1 MCTLFRRW
9 RCSLLDV
16 LFYGG
21 FVLLFVF
28 AQHPA
33 FAQST
38 ATVTQYY
45 TQSIITQTGNAT
57 GWQNSAVLA
66 CQASYNQSLGY
77 YQTNQPGFAPYT
89 GNIDSTSPNCVYWIK
104 DKNGG
109 LIGNKIWTFTYT
121 TQSASAPLGCPA
133 AGETRF
139 VNFTLGFTDDPQL
152 SKSAT
157 VNTYADKFQSL
168 LASGG
173 TCASGAG
180 SACAVTIAN
189 DTASLGNA
197 WISASPTSQGLY
209 RVSQDYKVTYTGATC
224 TLTADQKM
232 LTESTDAAPAC
243 SGVYGTVNGK
253 GVCVPS
259 GTANRNVLQPIG
271 NSPRKV
277 GNPAA
282 GSNAGLPISARTP
295 TAGSGAN
302 DGGPV
307 TPLDGTP
314 APVGAPLPS
323 TPGSSSGGGLS
334 PSDIPAACGAPGQ
347 PACKMDETGTPSPVA
362 ESAYDAKVDSVRS
375 TVDQNRGVI
384 SGAGDKGFFSE
395 FTLFFSAPPVVLCEP
410 MPLPDVKGVSMG
422 AIDPCGVVN
431 GVRSMMGY
439 LWAIAALFLSLKMI
453 RQVL

>member
-1 MCTLFRRW
+1 MRALIRRYGWRILAVSICLMLFA
-9 RCSLLDV
+9 
-16 LFYGG
+16 FG
-21 FVLLFVF
+21 
-28 AQHPA
+28 QHPA

-347 PACKMDETGTPSPVA
+347 PACKLDETGTPTTAPDMSLKTTELNQQA
-362 ESAYDAKVDSVRS
+362 S
-375 TVDQNRGVI
+375 TQRDTI
-384 SGAGDKGFFSE
+384 SGSGDKGFFSSWSQF
-395 FTLFFSAPPVVLCEP
+395 FTVPPLVACEP
-410 MPLPDVKGVSMG
+410 LALPHFMFWDMPS
-422 AIDPCGVVN
+422 IDICMVVTPM
-431 GVRSMMGY
+431 REIMAWI
-439 LWAIAALFLSLKMI
+439 WAFVGFWVCLGWI
-453 RQVL
+453 REVV

>member
-1 MCTLFRRW
+1 MRA
-9 RCSLLDV
+9 
-16 LFYGG
+16 
-21 FVLLFVF
+21 VLLFFVALF
-28 AQHPA
+28 VLGGSAN
-33 FAQST
+33 AQST

-66 CQASYNQSLGY
+66 CQASYNQSLSY
-77 YQTNQPGFAPYT
+77 YQTNSPGYAPYT

-109 LIGNKIWTFTYT
+109 LLGNKIWTFTYT
-121 TQSASAPLGCPA
+121 TQSASAPLGCPS
-133 AGETRF
+133 AGESRF

-157 VNTYADKFQSL
+157 VSTYADKFQAL
-168 LASGG
+168 LVSGG
-173 TCASGAG
+173 TCASGGG

-189 DTASLGNA
+189 DSASLGNA

-209 RVSQDYKVTYTGATC
+209 RISQDYKVTYTGSTC
-224 TLTADQKM
+224 TLSADQKM

-271 NSPRKV
+271 NAPRKV

-282 GSNAGLPISARTP
+282 GSNAGLPISARSP
-295 TAGSGAN
+295 SAGSGAN

-307 TPLDGTP
+307 TPLDGSP

-323 TPGSSSGGGLS
+323 TPGSSSDGGLK

-347 PACKMDETGTPSPVA
+347 PACKIDEAGTPDA
-362 ESAYDAKVDSVRS
+362 SAA
-375 TVDQNRGVI
+375 
-384 SGAGDKGFFSE
+384 SGATAKDTLNSKWDEATIALSSVTNSTGKDTSWGVLPSWITPGTCQPWHI
-395 FTLFFSAPPVVLCEP
+395 FTLPAPMNASVDIDLCP
-410 MPLPDVKGVSMG
+410 IKPYADGVSNFIWVAFTFFG
-422 AIDPCGVVN
+422 IT
-431 GVRSMMGY
+431 
-439 LWAIAALFLSLKMI
+439 SLVFATMTS
-453 RQVL
+453 RGS